1 MSATAAQRQQYLQ
14 AMGVT
19 LYRRRGAMAAVAAA
33 PMERVASAEPAFAS
47 ESAAPALV
55 MVGRR
60 EDRAH
65 AGIVLQALGVQES
78 AVQWI
83 DAVAEKLSALPP
95 DATAFLAIGEA
106 MARPLGA
113 ELSTE
118 LQQRACI
125 GVTTSPAQW
134 RSASGKRALWQVLKP
149 LRRRLT
155 S

>member
-1 MSATAAQRQQYLQ
+1 MTAQRQQFLQ

-19 LYRRRGAMAAVAAA
+19 LYRRRGAIAAA
-33 PMERVASAEPAFAS
+33 TPATMDMAVSTEPAFPAD
-47 ESAAPALV
+47 ATTPALV

-60 EDRAH
+60 EDRLH
-65 AGIVLQALGVQES
+65 AGIVLRALAVQETS
-78 AVQWI
+78 VHWI
-83 DAVAEKLSALPP
+83 DATADKLSALPP
-95 DATAFLAIGEA
+95 DAAVFLAIGEA

-125 GVTTSPAQW
+125 GVTTAPAQW